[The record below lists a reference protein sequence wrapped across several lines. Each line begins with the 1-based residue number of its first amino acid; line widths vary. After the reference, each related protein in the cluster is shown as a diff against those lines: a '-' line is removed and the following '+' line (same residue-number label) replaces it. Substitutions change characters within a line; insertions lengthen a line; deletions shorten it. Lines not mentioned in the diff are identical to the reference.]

1 MRIIIAGSRNVT
13 EHEVRNAIG
22 KCSWIGFASAIVS
35 GGARGADKYGEN
47 WAEEQ
52 SINVYRYLADWEKY
66 GKRAGPLRNKLMSE
80 NAEGLIAIWDGK
92 SRGTCNMIELAK
104 ENGLRVFIFRTD
116 VDMIEEYSASDYM
129 GTLWDIAEERAA
141 VKEFDANL
149 PKHQAEREAGVEIR
163 HKIETEQAG
172 ARQSVS

>member
-13 EHEVRNAIG
+13 EHEVRNALD

-52 SINVYRYLADWEKY
+52 LINIHRYPADWEKY
-66 GKRAGPLRNKLMSE
+66 GKRAGPLRNQLMSE

-104 ENGLRVFIFRTD
+104 TRGLRVLILRTD
-116 VDMIEEYSASDYM
+116 INVIEEYSASGYLAN
-129 GTLWDIAEERAA
+129 LWELAEERAA

-149 PKHQAEREAGVEIR
+149 PRPQAEREAGAAISLLR
-163 HKIETEQAG
+163 ETEPAPT
-172 ARQSVS
+172 